1 MLSERSLIQKA
12 IYYMILFIRHSREG
26 RNIGKEIRLLVA
38 QGLGAFWDIEMF
50 CIFIV
55 VVVNAIVYVALYM

>member
-1 MLSERSLIQKA
+1 MLSERTLIQKT

-26 RNIGKEIRLLVA
+26 RNIGNEIRLMVA

-55 VVVNAIVYVALYM
+55 VVVNVTVYVALYM